1 MNVGFVGLGTMGL
14 PMATNLRRAGLP
26 LWLWNRTAERC
37 APLLGL
43 GAHRA
48 ESIDALCRDAQ
59 TVLLM
64 LFDEAALDAVLG
76 RRTHAFGARVA
87 GRTFVHLGTTSPA
100 YSAALARDLETCG
113 ARYVEAPV
121 SGSRVQA
128 ERGELIGMVSGS
140 DDAVDAV
147 LPLLAS
153 LCRRTF
159 RCGAVPGALRMK
171 LAVNHYLIAMVAAL
185 AETVHAARAGGVDT
199 ALLRDVLDAG
209 PMASEVSRIKLDK
222 LVRDEFSPQAAVR
235 DVATIAELV
244 LAQADDAGAQAP
256 LIRTCATLYR
266 RACDEGLGGFDMA
279 GVIRALGVQNAG
291 TAETDG

>member
-14 PMATNLRRAGLP
+14 PMATNLLRAGCP

-87 GRTFVHLGTTSPA
+87 GRTLVHLGTTSPA
-100 YSAALARDLETCG
+100 YSAALARDLEACG

-147 LPLLAS
+147 LPLLAP

-171 LAVNHYLIAMVAAL
+171 LAVNHYLIAMVTAL
-185 AETVHAARAGGVDT
+185 AETVHAARSGGVDI

-222 LVRDEFSPQAAVR
+222 LVRAEFAPQAAVR
-235 DVATIAELV
+235 DVATIADLV
-244 LAQADDAGAQAP
+244 LAQADGAGADAP
-256 LIRTCATLYR
+256 LIRACATLYR
-266 RACDEGLGGFDMA
+266 RAHDDGFGDLDMA
-279 GVIRALGVQNAG
+279 GVIHAFR
-291 TAETDG
+291 

>member
-14 PMATNLRRAGLP
+14 PMATNLLRAGLP

-171 LAVNHYLIAMVAAL
+171 LAVNHYLIAMVTAL
-185 AETVHAARAGGVDT
+185 AETVHAARSGGVDT

-222 LVRDEFSPQAAVR
+222 LVRAEFAPQAAVR
-235 DVATIAELV
+235 DVATIADLV
-244 LAQADDAGAQAP
+244 LAQADGAGADAP
-256 LIRTCATLYR
+256 LIRACATLYR
-266 RACDEGLGGFDMA
+266 RARDDGFGDLDMA
-279 GVIRALGVQNAG
+279 GVIHAFR
-291 TAETDG
+291 